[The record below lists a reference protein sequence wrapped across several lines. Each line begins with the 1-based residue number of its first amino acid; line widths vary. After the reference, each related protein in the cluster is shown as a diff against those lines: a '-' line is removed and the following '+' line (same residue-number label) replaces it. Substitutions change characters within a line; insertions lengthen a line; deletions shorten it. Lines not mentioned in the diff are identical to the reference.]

1 MLDYADEQIERTDES
16 TPVQRSPG
24 RSGHFQL
31 RHEIASLR
39 RKVDILDN
47 ESRLLH
53 ALMDQVPDY
62 LWIKDTAGRFVA
74 ANKALAVDNAL
85 ADGAALIG
93 KTDFDLHEP
102 KKAKAF
108 FASEQ
113 AIFKSG
119 QPMLDHEEYV
129 LDSTGRGKWLSS
141 TKIPV
146 RGANG
151 EITGLVG
158 IARNITERKRSD
170 HVRLEQAR
178 ILELIAVKTSLQKV
192 LDSLVRMVE
201 TQIEGVCG
209 SVLLLDA
216 DGIHLRQSSVPK
228 LPDGLKMALDGV
240 CIAANAN
247 PGEAAL
253 FLQKAIVVK
262 DVICDP
268 IWADHRD
275 LLRSM
280 EIWSCWLVPI
290 LSHSGM
296 LLGAFAMYSRYA
308 RRPAPCE
315 TAIFKST
322 ARIAGIAIE
331 RQQAEDRI
339 QFLAHHDVLT
349 GLPNRAVLN
358 DRLSQAILNAQRNAR
373 SVTVAFLDLDNFKMV
388 NDSLGHTAG
397 DELLKTIA
405 RRIAGCLRASDT
417 VVRLGGDEFVI
428 LLPDQPADARAG
440 NTIFHKK
447 LEAAI
452 GEKVT
457 HGGVDF
463 QVTCS
468 TGIASFPADGFDA
481 DTLLKHADSAMY
493 AAKNKGRDNVQ
504 FYTSQMSAEVDG
516 KLSLHDELR
525 KAVARGEFHL
535 LYQPQVDMRT
545 GRIFALEALVRWD
558 HPARGIVAPSTF
570 IPVAEET
577 GLIVAIGDWVLR
589 TACRQNKAWQDA
601 GLPPVTV
608 CVNVSARQFREK
620 TWVGSVVA
628 TLQDSGLKPEYLELE
643 ITESMIL
650 HNDSVAIAKMQEL
663 GDLGVRFAIDDFG
676 TGYSNLGA
684 LQSYPVSRLKIDRSF
699 VGKLPGDENDIAI
712 ARAVISLGQQM
723 NMRVIAE
730 GVETEQQLALLKANN
745 CDEMQGY
752 LFSRPVPVAEVARL
766 FDAKL
771 ESAGSG
777 SSRCAAV

>member
-1 MLDYADEQIERTDES
+1 MLDYAPEQIEQKNDAIQ
-16 TPVQRSPG
+16 VQSNSSRSV
-24 RSGHFQL
+24 HFQL
-31 RHEIASLR
+31 RLEIESLR
-39 RKVDILDN
+39 RKVETLDN

-62 LWIKDTAGRFVA
+62 LWIKDTAGRFVM
-74 ANKALAVDNAL
+74 ANKALAIDNAL

-93 KTDFDLHEP
+93 KSDFDLHEP
-102 KKAKAF
+102 GKAKSF

-113 AIFKSG
+113 AIVKSG

-141 TKIPV
+141 SKIPV

-158 IARNITERKRSD
+158 IARDITERKRAD
-170 HVRLEQAR
+170 HVRQERAQ
-178 ILELIAVKTSLQKV
+178 ILELIAVKTALQKV

-201 TQIEGVCG
+201 TQIEGIFG

-216 DGIHLRQSSVPK
+216 GGMHLRQSSAPK

-240 CIAANAN
+240 CIAADADS
-247 PGEAAL
+247 AAAVL
-253 FLQKAIVVK
+253 FLQNAIIAK
-262 DVICDP
+262 DVLSDP

-275 LLRSM
+275 LLRSL
-280 EIWSCWLVPI
+280 EIWSCWLIPI
-290 LSHSGM
+290 LSHSGT
-296 LLGAFAMYSRYA
+296 LLGVFAMYSKYA
-308 RRPAPCE
+308 RRPAACE
-315 TAIFKST
+315 AAIFKST
-322 ARIAGIAIE
+322 ARIAAIAIE
-331 RQQAEDRI
+331 RQLSDDRI
-339 QFLAHHDVLT
+339 QLLAHHDALT

-358 DRLSQAILNAQRNAR
+358 DRLSQAILNAQRNGR

-405 RRIAGCLRASDT
+405 RRIAGCLRSSDT

-428 LLPDQPADARAG
+428 LLPDQPADAKAG
-440 NTIFHKK
+440 NLIFHKK

-452 GEKVT
+452 GEKIT
-457 HGGVDF
+457 HEGLDF
-463 QVTCS
+463 HVTCS
-468 TGIASFPADGFDA
+468 MGIASFPADGFDA
-481 DTLLKHADSAMY
+481 EALLKHADSAMY
-493 AAKNKGRDNVQ
+493 AAKDKGRDNVQ
-504 FYTSQMSAEVDG
+504 FYTSAMSAEVDG

-545 GRIFALEALVRWD
+545 GQIFALEALVRWD
-558 HPARGIVAPSTF
+558 HPARGTIAPSTF

-577 GLIVAIGDWVLR
+577 GLIVAIGDWVLQ
-589 TACRQNKAWQDA
+589 TACRQNKAWQDG

-628 TLQDSGLKPEYLELE
+628 ALRDSGLKPEYLELE

-650 HNDSVAIAKMQEL
+650 HNDAVAIAKMQEL
-663 GDLGVRFAIDDFG
+663 GDLGVGFAIDDFG

-699 VGKLPGDENDIAI
+699 IGKLPGDENDIAI

-730 GVETEQQLALLKANN
+730 GVETEQQLALLQANN

-752 LFSRPVPVAEVARL
+752 LFSRPVSVAEVARL

-771 ESAGSG
+771 ESPGSG